1 MKGMTKHARVAAVFC
16 LAVFIAASCARVGRN
31 FPTGPVAKVKIGATT
46 QADVRRMF
54 GEPWRIGVD
63 NGKKTWT
70 YGYYRY
76 SLFGET
82 VTRDLVVTFRDD
94 GVVDSYS
101 FNTSEVDDERYR

>member
-1 MKGMTKHARVAAVFC
+1 MKRMMRHARIAAVCC
-16 LAVFIAASCARVGRN
+16 LTALVIASCARVGRN
-31 FPTGPVAKVKIGATT
+31 FPTDPVANVKIGITT
-46 QADVRRMF
+46 QDDVRRMF

-63 NGKKTWT
+63 NGKRTWT

-82 VTRDLVVTFRDD
+82 ITRDLVVTFRDD